1 MKYIEKLSLKNSYKD
16 EKRTAVSIGHTGEE
30 IAVKTIKKKGY
41 KIIERN
47 YRTRLGEI
55 DIIARD
61 KEYTCF
67 IEVRVR
73 KRTDFG
79 TPADTIDKRKRDKI
93 IKAAKMYAL
102 KNHLYSAPMRFDAV
116 LIDGDVFGTEDISVE
131 IIKDAFEA
139 N

>member
-1 MKYIEKLSLKNSYKD
+1 MKYIEKLLSKNSCSE
-16 EKRTAVSIGHTGEE
+16 EKRTAVSIGNTGEE

-41 KIIERN
+41 KVIERN

-61 KEYTCF
+61 KEYICF
-67 IEVRVR
+67 IEVRMR

-102 KNHLYSAPMRFDAV
+102 KNNLYDMPMRFDAV
-116 LIDGDVFGTEDISVE
+116 LIDGDFFGGENINVE
-131 IIKDAFEA
+131 IIKDAFTTD
-139 N
+139 